1 MGWGGLKT
9 MDGEKPRV
17 VLLPIRDSLDVGDEA
32 IGDIKGPTAEGI
44 RRSDSEGHSMASD
57 VVGENVRQSFS
68 GPTLKNEERTLKTC
82 RILISRLNAIKRKW
96 GEPEYL
102 NEGYV
107 DCRAVCLS
115 RKKTDLLIQVTKANV
130 NIWDEVAR
138 EAKVSNQGIFKAQ
151 TIADASEE
159 VWKAICDKTFPNVAE
174 RKGGIPI
181 VWRPQLILALE
192 AVDFPVTKSVISKC
206 LEIHEKDIKDL
217 GFKAVWLVGPSE
229 AHTYQLA

>member
-1 MGWGGLKT
+1 
-9 MDGEKPRV
+9 MDGEKPRI
-17 VLLPIRDSLDVGDEA
+17 VLLPITDSLDLGDEA
-32 IGDIKGPTAEGI
+32 IGDTKGPTAEGI

-82 RILISRLNAIKRKW
+82 HILLSRLNATKSKW

-115 RKKTDLLIQVTKANV
+115 GKKPDLLIQVTKANV
-130 NIWDEVAR
+130 NIWDQVAR
-138 EAKVSNQGIFKAQ
+138 EAKGSNQGIFKEQ
-151 TIADASEE
+151 SITDASEE
-159 VWKAICDKTFPNVAE
+159 VWKAICNKTYPNVAE
-174 RKGGIPI
+174 HKGGIPI
-181 VWRPQLILALE
+181 AWRPRLILALE
-192 AVDFPVTKSVISKC
+192 AVDFPVTESVISKF
-206 LEIHEKDIKDL
+206 LETHGKDIKDI